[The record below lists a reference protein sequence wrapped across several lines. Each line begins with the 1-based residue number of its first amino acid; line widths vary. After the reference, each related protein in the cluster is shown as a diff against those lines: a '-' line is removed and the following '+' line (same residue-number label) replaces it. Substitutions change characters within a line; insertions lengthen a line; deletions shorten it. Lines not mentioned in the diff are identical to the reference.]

1 MHVTIFGFVLLPLCV
16 LWFPRPQRL
25 LELIFVMGVFG
36 AGTPMIIGS
45 LGLPPMAVPAAALVL
60 YVAFQLGFGVTFE
73 GARSTLRALEP
84 YMLAVTYGLISAY
97 VMPRI
102 FARAVM
108 VWPQKIGAIYGAVP
122 LMPGQGNVTQSFY
135 LVMTGATLVASALYL
150 ARREVDLSRLIRVY
164 LWSGVLAIIFCFWQ
178 LAQKFTGV
186 WFPYT
191 LISNNPGFLV
201 TNTQMLSFVPRING
215 SFVEPSDL
223 AYYLS
228 GTVFTSGWLLLRGY
242 KSKLARFTLVVGA
255 VAMLVSTST
264 TGIAV
269 LVLGAIGGALI
280 PLLRRHTPVAR
291 RIVRAGVPLVL
302 GLVIAG
308 GVIVTL
314 KPSIGKSLS
323 VVYTSTL
330 DKQQSLSFTDRTQK
344 DIDALATAVPT
355 LGFGTGWGSFRS
367 SSLFP
372 GLVAGL
378 GVWGTVMILWFAV
391 RVVKLVRR
399 ARRVAALGGADAR
412 DLWAIE
418 GAAAACAGTLLAAL
432 ISSPEI
438 INLDFYLLLAILI
451 AASVRVA
458 VLDRPRAAAPTRA
471 VAA

>member
-1 MHVTIFGFVLLPLCV
+1 MHITIFGFVLLPLCV
-16 LWFPRPQRL
+16 LWFPRPLRL
-25 LELIFVMGVFG
+25 LELIFVTGVFG
-36 AGTPMIIGS
+36 AGTPVIIGS
-45 LGLPPMAVPAAALVL
+45 LGLPPMAVPAAAFVI

-73 GARSTLRALEP
+73 GARSTLRTLEP
-84 YMLAVTYGLISAY
+84 YMLAVSYGLISAF
-97 VMPRI
+97 VMPRL
-102 FARAVM
+102 FEHNVQ
-108 VWPQKIGAIYGAVP
+108 VWPQKIGAIYGTVP

-135 LVMTGATLVASALYL
+135 LVMTGITLVFASIYL
-150 ARREVDLSRLIRVY
+150 ARREVDLSHLIRVY

-178 LAQKFTGV
+178 LAQKLVGV
-186 WFPYT
+186 WFPYA

-201 TNTQMLSFVPRING
+201 TSSQMLSFVPRING

-228 GTVFTSGWLLLRGY
+228 GIVFTSGWLLLRGY
-242 KSKLARFTLVVGA
+242 KSKLARFTLIMGA
-255 VAMLVSTST
+255 VAMLISTST

-269 LVLGAIGGALI
+269 LALGAIGGALI

-308 GVIVTL
+308 GVLVTL
-314 KPSIGKSLS
+314 KPSIGRSLS
-323 VVYTSTL
+323 VVYSSTL
-330 DKQQSLSFTDRTQK
+330 DKQQSLSFSDRTQK
-344 DIDALATAVPT
+344 DVDALATAVPT

-372 GLVAGL
+372 GLIAGL
-378 GVWGTVMILWFAV
+378 GVWGTVMILWFGV

-399 ARRVAALGGADAR
+399 ARRAGELGGANAR

-418 GAAAACAGTLLAAL
+418 GSAAACVGTLLAAV

-438 INLDFYLLLAILI
+438 INLDFYLLLAILV

-458 VLDRPRAAAPTRA
+458 VLGRAGAAVPKRA
-471 VAA
+471 VVA